1 MSLNAS
7 KHLSMSCVLCTAE
20 ICTLMRASPVGRE
33 KEEEGE
39 RKGGGGR
46 EWRGGGRREEG

>member
-33 KEEEGE
+33 EEEGE
-39 RKGGGGR
+39 RKGEGGR
-46 EWRGGGRREEG
+46 EWRGGGREEG